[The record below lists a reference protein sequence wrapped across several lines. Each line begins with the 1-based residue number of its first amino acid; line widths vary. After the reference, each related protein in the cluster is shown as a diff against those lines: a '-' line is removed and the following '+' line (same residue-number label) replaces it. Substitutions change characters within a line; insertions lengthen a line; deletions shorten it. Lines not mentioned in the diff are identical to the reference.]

1 MAPPEVANLGQY
13 GLSSLTD
20 LKPEGFEKEPRG
32 KGLAVEVIL
41 GPMHRA
47 LQSALLGTVTITFLY
62 SCYNPYLPFT

>member
-1 MAPPEVANLGQY
+1 MAPPEVASLEQY

-47 LQSALLGTVTITFLY
+47 LQSARAWDCHHHIALFML
-62 SCYNPYLPFT
+62 